1 MIREIIMFP
10 LFFSFSPVPSRPP
23 LNVSGRGLT
32 STSLYVSWNPVPMQ
46 YRSGIILGYNVS
58 YWRATENRTAN
69 ITLTTE
75 KGEIEIDGL
84 EILASYMVAVS
95 AFNKIGNGD
104 FSDPVEIW
112 TGESG
117 R

>member
-1 MIREIIMFP
+1 
-10 LFFSFSPVPSRPP
+10 
-23 LNVSGRGLT
+23 
-32 STSLYVSWNPVPMQ
+32 MQ

-75 KGEIEIDGL
+75 KEEIEIGGL

-95 AFNKIGNGD
+95 GFNKIGNGE